1 MLQHFGSE
9 PEVYLEVETRRRF
22 PKNSNICERSLRF
35 SPRAGEIG
43 IYLSQSISSTET
55 YSVKHFFPS
64 FLVLIHQV

>member
-43 IYLSQSISSTET
+43 INQLSISIYFLRAFLLRQIFSTL
-55 YSVKHFFPS
+55 FFLL
-64 FLVLIHQV
+64 F